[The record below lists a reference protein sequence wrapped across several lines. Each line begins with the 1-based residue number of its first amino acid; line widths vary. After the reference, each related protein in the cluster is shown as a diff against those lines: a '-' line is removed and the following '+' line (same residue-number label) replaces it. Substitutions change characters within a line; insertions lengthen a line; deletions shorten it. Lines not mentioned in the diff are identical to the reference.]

1 MIDQCGEWVD
11 ESTFSRGLRNVSYTS
26 ESFYMAID
34 DFMRAVPPLYL
45 QIANSLAER
54 IRQGELRVGDWLPSE
69 RELARDLAVSRL
81 TVRQALSTLRQQG
94 LIDPQHGKGYFVRQP
109 RIEQPADVLIGFS
122 HNMMA
127 KGIRPGAR
135 LLSLQTQLADRSL
148 APALAVSVGDP
159 LFGVQRLGLANE
171 LPVALEYSY
180 FPARLFPQLDTFD
193 LETRSIYAILA
204 EEYGVKLANACQSLE
219 PVVAQPAQA
228 KLLEIPRGSPL
239 MLVLRTSR
247 DDQQR
252 VVEYARDLYRGDC
265 FRFVTQARS
274 PGA

>member
-1 MIDQCGEWVD
+1 VELKNPIPANLAPPRICI
-11 ESTFSRGLRNVSYTS
+11 GL
-26 ESFYMAID
+26 ESF
-34 DFMRAVPPLYL
+34 FMTIAETTRMSAPLYL

-122 HNMMA
+122 DNMLA

-135 LLSLQTQLADRSL
+135 ILSLETRLADRAL
-148 APALAVSVGDP
+148 APELEISVGDP
-159 LFGVQRLGLANE
+159 LFVIHRLRLANE
-171 LPVALEYSY
+171 APVALEYSY

-193 LETRSIYAILA
+193 LETRSIYAILS
-204 EEYGVKLANACQSLE
+204 EEYGVNLVAAAQSLE

-228 KLLEIPRGSPL
+228 KLLEIRRGAPL
-239 MLVLRTSR
+239 MLVMRTSR
-247 DDQQR
+247 DEQRR
-252 VVEYARDLYRGDC
+252 VVEYARDLYRGD
-265 FRFVTQARS
+265 
-274 PGA
+274 